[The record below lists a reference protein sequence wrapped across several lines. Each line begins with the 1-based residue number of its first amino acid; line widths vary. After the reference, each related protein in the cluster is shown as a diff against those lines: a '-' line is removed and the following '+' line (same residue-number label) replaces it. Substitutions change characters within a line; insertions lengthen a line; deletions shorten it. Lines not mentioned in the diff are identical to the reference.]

1 MSAEIL
7 QLPRP
12 LPLVELEAR
21 VVGAALLLGMSLSD
35 FEALGIAAEDFR
47 HPLHSKA
54 WSIARKKAQHGLI
67 VSGSTV
73 ASAGREGRWF
83 SPAEAEEVERLQHLS
98 ILSRDEFKQVA
109 ADFRL
114 GVQRART
121 ITALEGQL
129 QQLRAGVFNP
139 ARSASNLEA
148 IAHQLQRDTAP
159 DEDATG
165 DVIELL
171 YAWDE
176 NERTSKS
183 RLLPTRILALDVE
196 YGGLPPGL
204 TVFAAAPG
212 VGKTAVMDSMIRAQ
226 LEADPSL
233 HLGFF
238 GLEDGTSHVARRWMA
253 HETGMLL
260 REVGWKERTPEQRRL
275 SGEAAEKFKPLLE
288 RLHVYRHDTIT
299 APELVARIA
308 SMRARHGIAAA
319 YVDNL
324 TEVDFAAQQRG
335 RNFPDKEHTQ
345 VAELG
350 RQLRNFGLR
359 EAMPIGLIAH
369 TIGAL
374 KAGDIP
380 SPQDIAGGQA
390 LGRRVRLFVGMWAK
404 GDAIR
409 ATISKANELGPSG
422 VTIEF
427 ARFAS
432 AGLIDPKNGAKVNL
446 QQERAIESAQKE
458 REKADRRAKA
468 AAETK
473 ARLAAEKAEKEAAK
487 PAEDAQTQLEL
498 DEANRKANEAAVE
511 KPSLWGFRQVDGER
525 ESEE

>member
-1 MSAEIL
+1 MSGATVT

-12 LPLVELEAR
+12 VAGVELEAR
-21 VVGAALLLGMSLSD
+21 IVGAALALGLTLSD
-35 FEALGIAAEDFR
+35 FEALGIAAEDFTA
-47 HPLHSKA
+47 PLHRKA
-54 WSIARKKAQHGLI
+54 WAIARTKATKKLE
-67 VSGSTV
+67 VSAATV
-73 ASAGREGRWF
+73 ASAGRAGQWFTASEG
-83 SPAEAEEVERLQHLS
+83 ADVERLALTS
-98 ILSRDEFKQVA
+98 LLGREEFRQVA

-114 GVQRART
+114 GVHRART
-121 ITALEGQL
+121 IAALEQQL
-129 QQLRAGVFNP
+129 QQLRTGAFNP
-139 ARSASNLEA
+139 ARSAAALEA

-171 YAWDE
+171 YDWDD
-176 NERTSKS
+176 NERTNKS
-183 RLLPTRILALDVE
+183 RLLPTRILALDAE

-226 LEADPSL
+226 LEADPEL

-238 GLEDGTSHVARRWMA
+238 GLEDGTAHIARRWMA

-260 REVGWKERTPEQRRL
+260 REVGWKKRTEEQRVA
-275 SGEAAEKFKPLLE
+275 SEAAAEKFRPLLQ

-308 SMRARHGIAAA
+308 SMRARYGIAAA

-324 TEVDFAAQQRG
+324 TEVDFTAQRQG
-335 RNFPDKEHTQ
+335 RDFQEREHQQ

-359 EAMPIGLIAH
+359 ESMPIGLIAH

-374 KAGDIP
+374 KVGDIP
-380 SPQDIAGGQA
+380 SPQDLAGGQA
-390 LGRRVRLFVGMWAK
+390 LGRRVRLFIGMWAK

-409 ATISKANELGPSG
+409 ATVDKANELGPRG

-427 ARFAS
+427 ARFAE
-432 AGLIDPKNGAKVNL
+432 AGLIDPNNGSKINL
-446 QQERAIESAQKE
+446 AQER
-458 REKADRRAKA
+458 
-468 AAETK
+468 
-473 ARLAAEKAEKEAAK
+473 AAEKAEKVRNDAAQREALAAERRAKKAAAEAAAK
-487 PAEDAQTQLEL
+487 EAAEKLKTPDDPQAALALEA
-498 DEANRKANEAAVE
+498 EKQRAVE
-511 KPSLWGFRQVDGER
+511 KPSGWGMRWASKPEADE
-525 ESEE
+525 